1 MRPPPSGIRFTEEII
16 MTRAQLPRQR
26 RDFLKVV
33 TAAMAG
39 WAGGMAAPAAAQAGK
54 IAAEEH
60 WAKKGAV
67 DLYLYRKRLL
77 GAGADTGKPVLF
89 LVHGSTFSCR
99 GSYDLNV
106 PGRSGYSMM
115 DYFAERGFD
124 VWTMDHEGYG
134 FSTHTA
140 GSAGIMVGVEDL
152 RAALPV
158 VEKITGKSSL
168 LLHGQSSGAIRA
180 AAFAMHEPQRVE
192 RLVLD
197 AFTYTGDNAPEIER
211 RRQLA
216 DQYRANPRR
225 PINLATIQR
234 IFDRDKP
241 GTSEPEV
248 PKALAD
254 FELKFGNEV
263 PSGTY
268 LDMAVNLP
276 MVDPLRLTCPV
287 CLLRAEHDGNA
298 SEEELLRF
306 YAALPNKDKQFVML
320 AGIVHSGGLGI
331 NRHRLWHAVHA
342 FLTYPPIREA

>member
-1 MRPPPSGIRFTEEII
+1 MTAPPPKPTP
-16 MTRAQLPRQR
+16 LPLR
-26 RDFLKVV
+26 RRELL
-33 TAAMAG
+33 TAATAVAAVSATAG
-39 WAGGMAAPAAAQAGK
+39 MLTPANAQGGK
-54 IAAEEH
+54 IVAEEH
-60 WAKKGAV
+60 WAKKASA
-67 DLYLYRKRLL
+67 DLYLYRKRMI
-77 GAGADTGKPVLF
+77 GAGQDAAKPVLF

-99 GSYDLNV
+99 GSYDLQV
-106 PGRSGYSMM
+106 PGRANYSMM

-124 VWTMDHEGYG
+124 VWSMDHEGYG
-134 FSTHTA
+134 HSSRTGGH
-140 GSAGIMVGVEDL
+140 AGIMVGVEDL
-152 RAALPV
+152 KAALPV
-158 VEKITGKSSL
+158 VEKITGKPSVFV
-168 LLHGQSSGAIRA
+168 HGQSAGAIRA
-180 AAFAMHEPQRVE
+180 AAFAMVEPQRVE

-197 AFTYTGDNAPEIER
+197 AFTYTGENAPEIER
-211 RRQLA
+211 RRRVA

-225 PINLATIQR
+225 PISLATIQR

-248 PKALAD
+248 PKALAE

-276 MVDPLRLTCPV
+276 MVDPARVTCPV
-287 CLLRAEHDGNA
+287 CLVRAEHDGNA

-342 FLTYPPIREA
+342 FMTYPPIREA

>member
-1 MRPPPSGIRFTEEII
+1 MPASPAEA
-16 MTRAQLPRQR
+16 AQPLPRR
-26 RDFLKVV
+26 EFLKVAGAAAAL
-33 TAAMAG
+33 TAAPSLTSAD
-39 WAGGMAAPAAAQAGK
+39 AAEGGK
-54 IAAEEH
+54 IVAEEH

-67 DLYLYRKRLL
+67 DLYLYRKRMLSEAQ
-77 GAGADTGKPVLF
+77 GQAKPVLF

-99 GSYDLNV
+99 GSYDLSV
-106 PGRSGYSMM
+106 PGRSDYSMM
-115 DYFAERGFD
+115 DYFATRGFD
-124 VWTMDHEGYG
+124 VWSMDHEGYG
-134 FSTHTA
+134 FSSHT
-140 GSAGIMVGVEDL
+140 GSHAGIMVGVEDL
-152 RAALPV
+152 KAAMPV
-158 VEKITGKSSL
+158 VEKITGRSSL

-180 AAFAMHEPQRVE
+180 GVFAMLEPQKVE

-197 AFTYTGDNAPEIER
+197 AFTYTGENAPEIER
-211 RRQLA
+211 RRKVA

-225 PINLATIQR
+225 PITLASIER

-248 PKALAD
+248 PKALAE

-268 LDMAVNLP
+268 LDMAVNMP
-276 MVDPLRLTCPV
+276 MVDPTKIGCPV
-287 CLLRAEHDGNA
+287 MMVRAEHDGNA

>member
-1 MRPPPSGIRFTEEII
+1 MPASSRSSPLKP
-16 MTRAQLPRQR
+16 LR
-26 RDFLKVV
+26 RREFLQASS
-33 TAAMAG
+33 AAA
-39 WAGGMAAPAAAQAGK
+39 AVAATGGLGAPAAAQGSK
-54 IAAEEH
+54 IVAEEH

-77 GAGADTGKPVLF
+77 GPGEDAAKPVLF
-89 LVHGSTFSCR
+89 LVHGSTFSSR
-99 GSYDLNV
+99 GSYDLQV
-106 PGRSGYSMM
+106 PGRSNYSMM

-134 FSTHTA
+134 FSSRTGGH
-140 GSAGIMVGVEDL
+140 AGIMVGVEDL
-152 RAALPV
+152 QAALPV
-158 VEKITGKSSL
+158 VEKVTGKATL
-168 LLHGQSSGAIRA
+168 FMHGQSSGAIRA
-180 AAFAMHEPQRVE
+180 AAFAMAAPQRVE

-197 AFTYTGDNAPEIER
+197 AFTYTGENAPEIER
-211 RRQLA
+211 RRKVA

-225 PINLATIQR
+225 PISLATIQR

-276 MVDPLRLTCPV
+276 MVDPLRVTCPV
-287 CLLRAEHDGNA
+287 AMLRAEHDGNA

-331 NRHRLWHAVHA
+331 NRHRLWHAVNA

>member
-1 MRPPPSGIRFTEEII
+1 MPASSRSPAGRP
-16 MTRAQLPRQR
+16 LR
-26 RDFLKVV
+26 RREFLKASTV
-33 TAAMAG
+33 AAAVG
-39 WAGGMAAPAAAQAGK
+39 ATGGLGAPATAQAAK
-54 IAAEEH
+54 IVAEEH

-67 DLYLYRKRLL
+67 DLYLYRKRRMS
-77 GAGADTGKPVLF
+77 GAEDAAKPVLF
-89 LVHGSTFSCR
+89 LVHGSTFSSR
-99 GSYDLNV
+99 GSYDLQV
-106 PGRSGYSMM
+106 PGRTDYSMM

-134 FSTHTA
+134 FSSRTGGH
-140 GSAGIMVGVEDL
+140 AGIMVGVADL
-152 RAALPV
+152 EAALPV
-158 VEKITGKSSL
+158 VEKATGKASVFV
-168 LLHGQSSGAIRA
+168 HGQSSGAIRA
-180 AAFAMHEPQRVE
+180 AAFAMTAPQRVE

-197 AFTYTGDNAPEIER
+197 AFTYTGENAPEIER
-211 RRQLA
+211 RRKVA
-216 DQYRANPRR
+216 DQLRANPRR
-225 PINLATIQR
+225 PINLASIQR

-276 MVDPLRLTCPV
+276 MVDPKRVTCPV
-287 CLLRAEHDGNA
+287 ALLRAEHDGNA

-306 YAALPNKDKQFVML
+306 YAELPNKDKQFIML

-331 NRHRLWHAVHA
+331 NRHRLWHAVNA

>member
-1 MRPPPSGIRFTEEII
+1 MPAPSQRLVSSACDR
-16 MTRAQLPRQR
+16 RAFLAAGAVAGLGLASGLPQN
-26 RDFLKVV
+26 
-33 TAAMAG
+33 
-39 WAGGMAAPAAAQAGK
+39 AAADAGR
-54 IAAEEH
+54 IVAEEH

-67 DLYLYRKRLL
+67 DLYLYRKRRVGDGQD
-77 GAGADTGKPVLF
+77 GAKPVLF
-89 LVHGSTFSCR
+89 LVHGSTFSSR
-99 GSYDLNV
+99 GSYDLVV

-134 FSTHTA
+134 FSSHT
-140 GSAGIMVGVEDL
+140 SSPAGILVGVADL
-152 RAALPV
+152 QAALPV
-158 VEKITGKSSL
+158 VEKVTGKASL
-168 LLHGQSSGAIRA
+168 FMHGQSSGAIRA
-180 AAFAMHEPQRVE
+180 AAFAEAAPQRVE

-197 AFTYTGDNAPEIER
+197 AFTYTGENAPEIER
-211 RRQLA
+211 RRKVA

-225 PINLATIQR
+225 PINLESIQR

-248 PKALAD
+248 PKALAE
-254 FELKFGNEV
+254 FELKFGNQV

-276 MVDPLRLTCPV
+276 MVDPRRLTVPV
-287 CLLRAEHDGNA
+287 CMLRAEHDGNA